1 MTLQI
6 KLHLK
11 MLEEN
16 KDRIWLNTDT
26 LVNLVF
32 KHLVIEACKYFN
44 TDETLHLVAR
54 RIFGLM
60 T

>member
-1 MTLQI
+1 
-6 KLHLK
+6 

-26 LVNLVF
+26 LVNSVF
-32 KHLVIEACKYFN
+32 KHLVNEACEYFN